1 MIRQAG
7 DTVLFRSREMILPWW
22 PGGERG
28 KDDRKHNTVAP
39 LLKTIN
45 LLRQHPQGL
54 MKKGSKCEIEYI
66 KSNVCRDELKDD

>member
-1 MIRQAG
+1 MIRQARTG
-7 DTVLFRSREMILPWW
+7 DKVLFRSREMTLPWW

-28 KDDRKHNTVAP
+28 KDDRKHNTAAP

-54 MKKGSKCEIEYI
+54 MKKVQNVNLNISKVMYAEM
-66 KSNVCRDELKDD
+66 N